1 MFCIRSYVSM
11 EEHLESCENLLQEM
25 ISAVEML
32 KKQVC
37 ITSDCQYK
45 PVCMYVRTY
54 VHVCMLIT
62 HLVNSM
68 GRCML
73 KLTCIQSMWQT
84 TFYCR
89 PHVYPERRVYVYS
102 TIHTCYTC
110 RASMTVSYYVYTAV
124 HAACMTVM

>member
-1 MFCIRSYVSM
+1 MFYIHSYVSM

-25 ISAVEML
+25 ISGVEML

-45 PVCMYVRTY
+45 PVCMYVPTYMYVRTY
-54 VHVCMLIT
+54 VHV
-62 HLVNSM
+62 
-68 GRCML
+68 CML
-73 KLTCIQSMWQT
+73 KLTCIQSMWHT

-89 PHVYPERRVYVYS
+89 PHVYPERSVCVYS
-102 TIHTCYTC
+102 TIHTLLYMQYV
-110 RASMTVSYYVYTAV
+110 RASMTVYTAV

>member
-1 MFCIRSYVSM
+1 
-11 EEHLESCENLLQEM
+11 
-25 ISAVEML
+25 
-32 KKQVC
+32 
-37 ITSDCQYK
+37 
-45 PVCMYVRTY
+45 MYVRTY

-73 KLTCIQSMWQT
+73 KLTCIQSMWHN

-89 PHVYPERRVYVYS
+89 PHVYPERRVCVYS
-102 TIHTCYTC
+102 TIHTLLYMQYV
-110 RASMTVSYYVYTAV
+110 RASMTVSYYVYTAI